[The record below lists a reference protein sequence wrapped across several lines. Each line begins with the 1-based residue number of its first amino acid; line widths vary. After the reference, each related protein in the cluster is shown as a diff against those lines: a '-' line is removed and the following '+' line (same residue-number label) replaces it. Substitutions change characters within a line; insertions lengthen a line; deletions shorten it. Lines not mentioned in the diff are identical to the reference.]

1 MLPMISEKVWNNTP
15 TMAQHYKIFT
25 NIYSITTTKV
35 LNVQTETEIL
45 HSEIKIDLV
54 DLTTSHPVTTYYKAF
69 LCLL

>member
-35 LNVQTETEIL
+35 LNVSNRDSDIAPGDEN
-45 HSEIKIDLV
+45 
-54 DLTTSHPVTTYYKAF
+54 
-69 LCLL
+69 